1 MPKQPRKRF
10 RLDLEFDGTRYSGW
24 QSQKDAETVQG
35 ELKKAAAKVLD
46 NSIDIQGCGRT
57 DRGVH
62 GMNYTA
68 HLETGITMSPAK
80 LKKDLNKALPHDI
93 AILNLKK
100 AGDRFHAR
108 HNCIARSY
116 VYRFNMVKSV
126 FDRRYSWNQP
136 DLVKRTEMEVAAEL
150 LTGMH
155 DFTSFTEA
163 RIVKK
168 KSPMVKVLYSGISR
182 EDDTLIFRIIGSHF
196 LWKMV
201 RRCAGLLAAVG
212 QGVHEPGEVELFLK
226 NPGLTDLKHLTAPAK
241 GLFFEQAFFNEDEL
255 QAAIESHSVK
265 SEK

>member
-1 MPKQPRKRF
+1 MPPQSKKRF

-35 ELKKAAAKVLD
+35 QLKQAAVKVLD
-46 NSIDIQGCGRT
+46 SSVDIQGCGRT

-80 LKKDLNKALPHDI
+80 LKNALNKALPHDI
-93 AILNLKK
+93 AILGLKK

-116 VYRFNMVKSV
+116 VYRYSMVKSV

-136 DLVKRTEMEVAAEL
+136 ELVKIPEMEVAARL
-150 LTGMH
+150 FTGMH

-168 KSPMVKVLYSGISR
+168 KSPMVNILYSGISR
-182 EDDTLIFRIIGSHF
+182 EGDTLVFRIIGSHF

-212 QGVHEPGEVELFLK
+212 QGVHSGGEVELFLQ
-226 NPGLTDLKHLTAPAK
+226 NPGITDLKQLTAPAK

-255 QAAIESHSVK
+255 KAAIASHTAT
-265 SEK
+265 

>member
-1 MPKQPRKRF
+1 MSTQQQKRF
-10 RLDLEFDGTRYSGW
+10 RLDLEFDGSRYSGW

-35 ELKKAAAKVLD
+35 QIKQAAEKVL
-46 NSIDIQGCGRT
+46 STKIDIQGCGRT

-68 HLETGITMSPAK
+68 HLETGVTMSPAK
-80 LKKDLNKALPHDI
+80 LKMELNKALPNDI
-93 AILNLKK
+93 AILTLKK

-116 VYRFNMVKSV
+116 VYRFSMVKSV
-126 FDRRYSWNQP
+126 FDRRYSWSQMGLKNIP
-136 DLVKRTEMEVAAEL
+136 EMEVAAGL
-150 LTGMH
+150 FTGMH

-168 KSPMVKVLYSGISR
+168 KSPMVNILYSGLTR
-182 EDDTLIFRIIGSHF
+182 EDNTLVFRIIGSHF

-201 RRCAGLLAAVG
+201 RRCTGLLAAVG
-212 QGVHEPGEVELFLK
+212 QGEHSAGEVDLFLQ

-255 QAAIESHSVK
+255 QAAIDSHK
-265 SEK
+265 N

>member
-1 MPKQPRKRF
+1 MTNQSKKRY
-10 RLDLEFDGTRYSGW
+10 RLDLEFDGARYSGW

-35 ELKKAAAKVLD
+35 QLKQAATKILNTQIVV
-46 NSIDIQGCGRT
+46 QGCGRT

-68 HLETGITMSPAK
+68 HLETEITMSPAK
-80 LKKDLNKALPHDI
+80 LKSELNRALPHDI
-93 AILNLKK
+93 AILTLKK

-116 VYRFNMVKSV
+116 VYRFSMIKSV
-126 FDRRYSWNQP
+126 FDRRYSWNQLKLP
-136 DLVKRTEMEVAAEL
+136 NITEMEVAAKL

-168 KSPMVKVLYSGISR
+168 KSPMVHINYSGISR
-182 EDDTLIFRIIGSHF
+182 EENTLIFRIIGSHF

-212 QGVHEPGEVELFLK
+212 QGVHSAGDVELFLQ
-226 NPGLTDLKHLTAPAK
+226 NPGITDLKQLTAPAK

-255 QAAIESHSVK
+255 QTAIASHK
-265 SEK
+265 K

>member
-1 MPKQPRKRF
+1 MTTQPKKRF
-10 RLDLEFDGTRYSGW
+10 RLDLEFDGSRYSGW

-35 ELKKAAAKVLD
+35 QLKQAAAKVL
-46 NSIDIQGCGRT
+46 NTNVDIQGCGRT

-68 HLETGITMSPAK
+68 HLETDVIMSPAT
-80 LKKDLNKALPHDI
+80 LKKALNKALPHDI
-93 AILNLKK
+93 AIKTLKK

-116 VYRFNMVKSV
+116 VYRFSMVKSV
-126 FDRRYSWNQP
+126 FDRRYSWSQAKLTSIP
-136 DLVKRTEMEVAAEL
+136 EMEVAAGL
-150 LTGMH
+150 FTGMH

-168 KSPMVKVLYSGISR
+168 KSPMVNILYSGISR
-182 EDDTLIFRIIGSHF
+182 EGDTLVFRIIGSHF

-201 RRCAGLLAAVG
+201 RRCSGLLAAVG
-212 QGVHEPGEVELFLK
+212 QGVHSAGEVELFLK
-226 NPGLTDLKHLTAPAK
+226 NPGITDLKQLTAPAK

-255 QAAIESHSVK
+255 QAAIESHK
-265 SEK
+265 Q